1 MSEEEIKKLV
11 CDYVCAEM
19 ELIPDMDEI
28 PEHPPYSKRFN
39 KKMKHILRAGEWF
52 GGRYRLYTVLYRA
65 AAIALI
71 FLSLAAANQVSAAV
85 FGIDPWKAL
94 NELFD
99 PTVNMVQH
107 IYHKDANAPKGRAK
121 PISDVPTYIPEG
133 YEIDEQSIDDKDITI
148 YWDDIDEENDHYGMI
163 YGRTLMSDG
172 ISIATDAEYDS
183 REKISV
189 CGYEADIYTKSKAD
203 EMWIIW
209 FDDKYGYEIYSCGV
223 EDARSVLIRM
233 AKSIYEKK

>member
-121 PISDVPTYIPEG
+121 PISDVPTYVPEG
-133 YEIDEQSIDDKDITI
+133 YEVEEEKIDDDFIEAS
-148 YWDDIDEENDHYGMI
+148 WDDVNKEDIKYGILYYRKRMN
-163 YGRTLMSDG
+163 DG
-172 ISIATDAEYDS
+172 ISIKENAEYDS
-183 REKISV
+183 VSDVIV
-189 CGYEADIYTKSKAD
+189 CGYDAKIYAMKD
-203 EMWIIW
+203 ENWIVW
-209 FDDKYGYEIYSCGV
+209 YDDDYRYNILTYGV
-223 EDARSVLIRM
+223 ENATDVIMRM
-233 AKSIYEKK
+233 AESVYEKK